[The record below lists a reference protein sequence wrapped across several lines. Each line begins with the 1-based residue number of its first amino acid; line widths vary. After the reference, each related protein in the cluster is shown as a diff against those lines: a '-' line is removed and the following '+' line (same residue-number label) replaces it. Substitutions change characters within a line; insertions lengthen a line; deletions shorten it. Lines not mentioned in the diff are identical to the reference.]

1 MFGLKFHKLKEAL
14 PQLHILTF
22 KRNVALQ
29 LHIRLSAITFFFS
42 SLQLQIRNF
51 KEWNV
56 ALCLSILQL
65 STGEAHS
72 KKSCEA

>member
-1 MFGLKFHKLKEAL
+1 MFGLKFRKLKEAL

-22 KRNVALQ
+22 KRNVPPQLQ
-29 LHIRLSAITFFFS
+29 IRLSAITIFFS

-56 ALCLSILQL
+56 ALQL
-65 STGEAHS
+65 FIHTSAIDCRSTF
-72 KKSCEA
+72 KKKL